1 RGAGHGNARVGA
13 TRSQPRT
20 GTELRRIAVIV
31 ACAGFVAGCGQG
43 QPSPG
48 EIAQNYVTAIAEGNY
63 AGACGA
69 LDNQARSA
77 LKQSMRSRDG
87 CATLLARCLPT
98 NASVLQKDQAQL
110 FYANVETST
119 FGSSA
124 TVRTS
129 GTAVAKRIREV
140 RLAKEQ
146 GHWQLTTYGE
156 VKCRVGHG

>member
-1 RGAGHGNARVGA
+1 
-13 TRSQPRT
+13 
-20 GTELRRIAVIV
+20 LRRLAITV
-31 ACAGFVAGCGQG
+31 ASAALLVGCGQS

-63 AGACGA
+63 AGACGE
-69 LDNQARSA
+69 LDNRAVEA
-77 LKQSMRSRDG
+77 LQGSMRSHAG

-110 FYANVETST
+110 FYANVEIATA
-119 FGSSA
+119 GPNA

-129 GTAVAKRIREV
+129 GTAVARKIREV

-146 GHWQLTTYGE
+146 GRWQLTTYGE
-156 VKCRVGHG
+156 VRCRAGHGRAKNAPR